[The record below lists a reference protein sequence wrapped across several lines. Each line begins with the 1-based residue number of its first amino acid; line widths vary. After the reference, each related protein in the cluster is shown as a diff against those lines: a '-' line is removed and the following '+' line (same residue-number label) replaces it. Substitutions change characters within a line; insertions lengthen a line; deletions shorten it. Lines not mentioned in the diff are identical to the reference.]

1 VSADVLGHT
10 ESTDPVVAED
20 LGHLLVGVEE
30 LLVLGVLEVVLL
42 DVGPQ
47 LLDAL
52 GPGSLLLADDVS
64 ELGGELHGLG
74 ESGSLRHVESWLVFG
89 AWSKIERKDEPA
101 IRNKVIVTHKRP
113 HCWKTTIVRTES
125 FPKLS

>member
-1 VSADVLGHT
+1 VSADVFGHS
-10 ESTDPVVAED
+10 ESSDSVIAKD

-89 AWSKIERKDEPA
+89 AWSKIERKDEPYLY
-101 IRNKVIVTHKRP
+101 I
-113 HCWKTTIVRTES
+113 
-125 FPKLS
+125 L

>member
-1 VSADVLGHT
+1 VSAQELGHT

>member
-1 VSADVLGHT
+1 VSAQELGHT

-64 ELGGELHGLG
+64 ELSGELHGLG
-74 ESGSLRHVESWLVFG
+74 ESGSLRHVEFLRVGF
-89 AWSKIERKDEPA
+89 E
-101 IRNKVIVTHKRP
+101 KRL
-113 HCWKTTIVRTES
+113 EG
-125 FPKLS
+125 

>member
-1 VSADVLGHT
+1 VRAEELGHT
-10 ESTDPVVAED
+10 EGADPVVTED

-52 GPGSLLLADDVS
+52 SPGSLLLADDVS
-64 ELGGELHGLG
+64 QLSGELHGLG
-74 ESGSLRHVESWLVFG
+74 ESGSLRHVEFLRVVSVGF
-89 AWSKIERKDEPA
+89 E
-101 IRNKVIVTHKRP
+101 KRL
-113 HCWKTTIVRTES
+113 EG
-125 FPKLS
+125 

>member
-47 LLDAL
+47 LLDAV
-52 GPGSLLLADDVS
+52 GAGGLLLANNVG
-64 ELGGELHGLG
+64 ELSRELHGLG
-74 ESGSLRHVESWLVFG
+74 ESGSLRHFECCLVSSCG
-89 AWSKIERKDEPA
+89 S
-101 IRNKVIVTHKRP
+101 
-113 HCWKTTIVRTES
+113 
-125 FPKLS
+125 

>member
-1 VSADVLGHT
+1 VSGQELGHA
-10 ESTDPVVAED
+10 ESPDAIVAED

-52 GPGSLLLADDVS
+52 GAGSLLLADDVS
-64 ELGGELHGLG
+64 ELVGELHGLG
-74 ESGSLRHVESWLVFG
+74 ESGFLRHFE
-89 AWSKIERKDEPA
+89 
-101 IRNKVIVTHKRP
+101 
-113 HCWKTTIVRTES
+113 C
-125 FPKLS
+125 

>member
-1 VSADVLGHT
+1 MKCKMKGGGHGVTFMKGGRQELGHT
-10 ESTDPVVAED
+10 ESPDAVAAED

-52 GPGSLLLADDVS
+52 GAGSLLLADDVNQ
-64 ELGGELHGLG
+64 LVGELHGPG
-74 ESGSLRHVESWLVFG
+74 ESGSLRHFELVVFAGSFG
-89 AWSKIERKDEPA
+89 KLER
-101 IRNKVIVTHKRP
+101 R
-113 HCWKTTIVRTES
+113 
-125 FPKLS
+125 

>member
-1 VSADVLGHT
+1 VSAQELGHT

-47 LLDAL
+47 LLDAV
-52 GPGSLLLADDVS
+52 GAGGLLLANNVG
-64 ELGGELHGLG
+64 ELGRELHGLG
-74 ESGSLRHVESWLVFG
+74 ESGSLRHFECCLVSSCG
-89 AWSKIERKDEPA
+89 S
-101 IRNKVIVTHKRP
+101 
-113 HCWKTTIVRTES
+113 
-125 FPKLS
+125 

>member
-74 ESGSLRHVESWLVFG
+74 ESGSLRHVELVGFRCLV
-89 AWSKIERKDEPA
+89 KDRKEG
-101 IRNKVIVTHKRP
+101 
-113 HCWKTTIVRTES
+113 
-125 FPKLS
+125 